1 MRISLGNKLKEIIL
15 IFWTKFTQN
24 GFFRSKLENVSMTI
38 EFSIFEIVYIPNFS
52 LKRQFWFLD
61 QICPKKIFLV
71 QNKKVNITLMWQ
83 VLQSVTGTAKCD
95 SYYKVRLNNLHVAKI
110 VEETYPLFLKW
121 NSNNMK

>member
-71 QNKKVNITLMWQ
+71 QNKKVNITLM
-83 VLQSVTGTAKCD
+83 
-95 SYYKVRLNNLHVAKI
+95 
-110 VEETYPLFLKW
+110 
-121 NSNNMK
+121 